1 MDESVKNGDVLKILK
16 RGADKSLKS
25 VELFDIYTGGKLE
38 KGKKSMAYRLTFNL
52 LERSLTLD
60 EVDGFIAKILEN
72 LKKAGITLR

>member
-1 MDESVKNGDVLKILK
+1 MVK
-16 RGADKSLKS
+16 RAWR
-25 VELFDIYTGGKLE
+25 TG
-38 KGKKSMAYRLTFNL
+38 LTFNL